1 MLTKGTAGVPRDG
14 MIASDDQQPVE
25 KKKKKRKSKGK
36 KKKNRNMPRAEDD
49 ENDTVIDQDAM
60 RSLYEP

>member
-1 MLTKGTAGVPRDG
+1 